1 MFRPKG
7 QNQFQMTY
15 KEENFKQVNNADRDL
30 ESKEPILIANDQQD
44 FRNKTPYGLICCKP
58 PDCQR
63 KKELM
68 SGHK

>member
-1 MFRPKG
+1 
-7 QNQFQMTY
+7 MTY
-15 KEENFKQVNNADRDL
+15 KGENFKQVNNVDREQ

-58 PDCQR
+58 PDCQ
-63 KKELM
+63 KKTELT